1 MALESE
7 GTDAIAVQ
15 GKYAR
20 LAGFLFLFVIAI
32 AFAAGFIVSRIEGP
46 GPFEETA
53 RRIAASEHLYRAG
66 LSAVVIVSLGSVV
79 LAFALY
85 ATLKPVNS
93 LLAQLAMIFSL
104 ADAFLA
110 LVVRMSS
117 FVTAHLYTSPQTAGA
132 SALSAQVLVDLM
144 RRVSGATENIGGIC
158 FGAGSLL
165 FFCLF
170 FKSRY
175 IPRTLSLLGVFAAA
189 IWTSLYFANLIFP
202 ERHSLFRAIGF
213 PPMGLADLLTGFYL
227 LLFGIRT
234 KSVSKTGLAVQTQ
247 A

>member
-1 MALESE
+1 M
-7 GTDAIAVQ
+7 
-15 GKYAR
+15 
-20 LAGFLFLFVIAI
+20 
-32 AFAAGFIVSRIEGP
+32 
-46 GPFEETA
+46 
-53 RRIAASEHLYRAG
+53 
-66 LSAVVIVSLGSVV
+66 VIVSLGSVV

-202 ERHSLFRAIGF
+202 ERHSFIPGHWLPADGARRRPDRVL
-213 PPMGLADLLTGFYL
+213 PPAVRDKDEVRQQDRVGGANPSLDDEGHWEGANC
-227 LLFGIRT
+227 RT
-234 KSVSKTGLAVQTQ
+234 
-247 A
+247 